1 MTIRLGAH
9 VSSVHPLTDA
19 AGIGAELVQ
28 VFVGDP
34 QSWKK
39 PVSPFPEGAAALKA
53 AAEADGV
60 GIVVHSPYVL
70 NVAST
75 NNRIRI
81 PSRKLLQ
88 QTITESAAA
97 GAMGVVVHGGH
108 VTANDDPAVGFENWR
123 KCIDGLTLDVPIFI
137 ENTAG
142 GNNAMARQLDA
153 IERLWEAIA
162 DSPNIDNVG
171 FCLDTCHA
179 HAAGLELDGLVAQ
192 EVPHYLETEGDGR
205 AHTLARGDVAVDHHG
220 VVGAE
225 LGALLGEDMLEV
237 GVRGGAT
244 AGEEPELGE
253 DRGRRADGRDL
264 PALPH
269 EAGQGIGERRA
280 SLEVGGT
287 GDAAGKH
294 EHVVVVEGEALVE
307 DGPVT
312 DDGDRVTRGDLERVG
327 DGHLVA
333 GDPRAEEQVDHRESL
348 DLLEPVRHEHRHAP
362 VSRLSEHALSSRNV
376 SGTSVPIPRDVRPMT
391 PSAATIPSPRDGMPT
406 AAVCSRIRKG
416 PAGNCPR
423 GPSVPGVTGL
433 TPRRCRR

>member
-179 HAAGLELDGLVAQ
+179 HAAGLELDGLVGRVKAITGRVDVIHCNNSRDAAGSGADRHAGLT
-192 EVPHYLETEGDGR
+192 EGTIDPELLVGVVCEADTATILETP
-205 AHTLARGDVAVDHHG
+205 GDVA
-220 VVGAE
+220 
-225 LGALLGEDMLEV
+225 
-237 GVRGGAT
+237 
-244 AGEEPELGE
+244 
-253 DRGRRADGRDL
+253 
-264 PALPH
+264 
-269 EAGQGIGERRA
+269 
-280 SLEVGGT
+280 
-287 GDAAGKH
+287 
-294 EHVVVVEGEALVE
+294 
-307 DGPVT
+307 
-312 DDGDRVTRGDLERVG
+312 
-327 DGHLVA
+327 
-333 GDPRAEEQVDHRESL
+333 
-348 DLLEPVRHEHRHAP
+348 
-362 VSRLSEHALSSRNV
+362 EHAAEVAWLRE
-376 SGTSVPIPRDVRPMT
+376 RL
-391 PSAATIPSPRDGMPT
+391 A
-406 AAVCSRIRKG
+406 
-416 PAGNCPR
+416 
-423 GPSVPGVTGL
+423 
-433 TPRRCRR
+433 